1 VATQLRR
8 HILAAQS
15 SPRQILDRGLPPNV
29 ATNEAYDSGVSWAAV
44 VGGAFVAA
52 ALSLILL
59 SLGTGLG
66 FSVVSPWTNDGAS
79 AAAIGT
85 GAIVWL
91 LLTQILASALG
102 GYLGGRLR
110 TKWTGVHTDEVYFR
124 DTAHGLLVWAVAIV
138 ITAGFLAS
146 SAASFA
152 GTQKSVAATSSTQ
165 ESSTDPTAYF
175 VDTLLRG
182 NGSAV
187 EKQDVVERA
196 EVSRIF
202 AHDLRQGTLP
212 SGDQSYLA
220 LFVSARTGLNAS
232 DAEKRVMEVF
242 GQAQESA
249 DRMRRAIAHLSLWL
263 FVALLSGAFSA
274 SYAGTIGGKQRDHM
288 LA

>member
-1 VATQLRR
+1 LATQSALR
-8 HILAAQS
+8 
-15 SPRQILDRGLPPNV
+15 PVVDREIPLSVGRS
-29 ATNEAYDSGVSWAAV
+29 EAYASGVSWAAV
-44 VGGAFVAA
+44 AGGAFVAA

-66 FSVVSPWTNDGAS
+66 FSVVSPWSNNGVS
-79 AAAIGT
+79 ALAIGS

-91 LLTQILASALG
+91 VLTQVLASALG

-110 TKWTGVHTDEVYFR
+110 TKWTGVHSDEVYFR
-124 DTAHGLLVWAVAIV
+124 DTAHGLLVWAVGMV

-152 GTQKSVAATSSTQ
+152 GTQKSAVATGSTQ
-165 ESSTDPTAYF
+165 ESSIDPTAYF

-187 EKQDVVERA
+187 EKQDGSERV

-202 AHDLRQGTLP
+202 AHDLGQGALP

-220 LFVSARTGLNAS
+220 HMVSARTGLNAS
-232 DAEKRVMEVF
+232 DAEKRVTEVF

-249 DRMRRAIAHLSLWL
+249 DRVRKAIAHISLWL
-263 FVALLSGAFSA
+263 FVALLSGAFCA
-274 SYAGTIGGKQRDHM
+274 SYAGTIGGKQRDHVPV
-288 LA
+288 